1 MWFGQ
6 NPALRLAAAVKM
18 DGAGLEIPKTVFFA
32 DENDRARDTGAEGRR
47 QQAEESGQV
56 ANEHGD
62 TEALD
67 IRQTNPNILRHAK

>member
-32 DENDRARDTGAEGRR
+32 DENDGARVVKR
-47 QQAEESGQV
+47 
-56 ANEHGD
+56 
-62 TEALD
+62 
-67 IRQTNPNILRHAK
+67 